1 MIAITA
7 YYPSSTNLADVT
19 VTINEQLA
27 ELASFGLQVGQV
39 TVDSQELAEEDW
51 ADNWKNTMNQ
61 LASRMI

>member
-1 MIAITA
+1 M
-7 YYPSSTNLADVT
+7 T